1 MYRKQTYLNKI
12 SIITAKTKHIDATP
26 EVIRIPNY
34 EEQVEFA
41 KHKINLEDI
50 SIYKQQVEEI
60 KHIEETLK
68 RNVF

>member
-1 MYRKQTYLNKI
+1 MT
-12 SIITAKTKHIDATP
+12 SAKSKHIDVTP
-26 EVIRIPNY
+26 EVIRIPIY

-41 KHKINLEDI
+41 KHRINLEDI

-68 RNVF
+68 REEPKIKITNKFY